1 MVTNEKIITIN
12 RPVEEVFAYV
22 IDLQNGPEWQSG
34 LLEVRQV
41 TQGSP
46 GVGSQFVSV
55 RKFLGRKLEAVI
67 EIVAYEPNRKAAI
80 KSDSGSVPFEE
91 SYLFEPTTEGTR
103 ITTITHLHTS
113 GFMGL
118 AEPMIAGSLKRE
130 MDTAYG
136 DLKDLLET
144 RVASVNS

>member
-34 LLEVRQV
+34 LLEVRRV

-46 GVGSQFVSV
+46 GVGSQYVSV

-67 EIVAYEPNRKAAI
+67 EIVAYEPRPQAAVE
-80 KSDSGSVPFEE
+80 D
-91 SYLFEPTTEGTR
+91 
-103 ITTITHLHTS
+103 
-113 GFMGL
+113 
-118 AEPMIAGSLKRE
+118 
-130 MDTAYG
+130 AYG
-136 DLKDLLET
+136 RLLATVERCKRSKGHST
-144 RVASVNS
+144 SMGT